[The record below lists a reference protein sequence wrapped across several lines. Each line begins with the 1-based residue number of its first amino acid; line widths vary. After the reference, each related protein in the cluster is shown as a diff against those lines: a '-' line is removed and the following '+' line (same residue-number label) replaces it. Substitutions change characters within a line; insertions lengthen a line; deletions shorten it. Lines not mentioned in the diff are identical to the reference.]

1 MSQRLKAARELI
13 SRFVDWEIRR
23 LVDLGLFSD
32 IRLQSTA
39 RAVFFAAKRL
49 WTAQR
54 QLRFSFSHLPCT
66 IFNDLND
73 LNLEPFERRRRRPL
87 FQFPI
92 FRFTLHT
99 ASQTT
104 HEVSMSFF
112 EAVMLICF
120 GISWPISIAK
130 ALRTKVVAG
139 KSPFFMAIVCCGYLS
154 GILHKLIYD
163 LNWVI
168 ALYCLNAI
176 MVATDLA
183 LYLHYAP
190 NQPEDFSKPI
200 LP

>member
-1 MSQRLKAARELI
+1 
-13 SRFVDWEIRR
+13 
-23 LVDLGLFSD
+23 
-32 IRLQSTA
+32 
-39 RAVFFAAKRL
+39 
-49 WTAQR
+49 
-54 QLRFSFSHLPCT
+54 
-66 IFNDLND
+66 
-73 LNLEPFERRRRRPL
+73 
-87 FQFPI
+87 
-92 FRFTLHT
+92 
-99 ASQTT
+99 
-104 HEVSMSFF
+104 
-112 EAVMLICF
+112 
-120 GISWPISIAK
+120 
-130 ALRTKVVAG
+130 VVAG